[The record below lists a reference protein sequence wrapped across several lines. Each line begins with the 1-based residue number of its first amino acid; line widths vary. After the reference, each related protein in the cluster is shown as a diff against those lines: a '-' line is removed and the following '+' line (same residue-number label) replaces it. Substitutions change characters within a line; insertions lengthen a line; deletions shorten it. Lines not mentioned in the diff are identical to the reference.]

1 MASKK
6 HGRGTAR
13 SIPWASPLAYD
24 KQDSGGPGG
33 TVGRGIDTDSCCQ
46 FLDLNEGAKPEE
58 TQGNRFRIGC
68 VNVGTL
74 TKRSGEVVEMI
85 NRRKLDFCCVQETRW
100 KGEGA
105 RLLGG
110 KGMRY
115 KFFWK
120 GSKRGLGG
128 VGIFAAEKY
137 IDKVV
142 EVRRVS
148 DRVIVL
154 KVLLGK
160 TVLNVISAYA
170 PQAGRPN
177 EEKEE
182 FWVLLARTVSEMNE
196 CEKLVVCGD
205 LNAHVG
211 ENADGFGMVHGSNGF
226 GERNMEGEMMLECA
240 EANEL
245 AVVNTW
251 FKKDHNK
258 RVTYESGGR
267 KSQIDYILVRR
278 SELSTVKDVKVIAGE
293 ECIQQH
299 RLLVC
304 VLDVKERHRKCREK
318 PVSRCRV
325 WRLKDVNVQSQF
337 FDEIQRTLAEKNVE
351 GVEEVWREFKNGL
364 LETAD
369 KVCGHTKGRPK
380 HRVTWW
386 WNDNVAK
393 VVEDKRR
400 LFKVWNKSKCEVD
413 KAAYTLA
420 KKVART
426 EVAKAQEAGRKD
438 FGDLLDKADGEG
450 QVFKV
455 AKQIVR
461 KNKDVVG
468 VKCIK
473 DKKGRLTTVAAH
485 IKLVPTLAGVKV
497 LA

>member
-1 MASKK
+1 MER
-6 HGRGTAR
+6 RGCKT
-13 SIPWASPLAYD
+13 
-24 KQDSGGPGG
+24 
-33 TVGRGIDTDSCCQ
+33 
-46 FLDLNEGAKPEE
+46 
-58 TQGNRFRIGC
+58 
-68 VNVGTL
+68 
-74 TKRSGEVVEMI
+74 
-85 NRRKLDFCCVQETRW
+85 
-100 KGEGA
+100 
-105 RLLGG
+105 LGG
-110 KGMRY
+110 EGMRY
-115 KFFWK
+115 KLFWK
-120 GSKRGLGG
+120 GSERGVGG
-128 VGIFAAEKY
+128 VGIFAAEQY

-148 DRVIVL
+148 DRVIIL

-182 FWVLLARTVSEMNE
+182 FWVLLARTVSELSE

-205 LNAHVG
+205 FNAHVG
-211 ENADGFGMVHGSNGF
+211 EDADGFEMVHGGNGF

-245 AVVNTW
+245 AVLNTW
-251 FKKDHNK
+251 FKKDYNK

-267 KSQIDYILVRR
+267 QSQIDYILMRR

-304 VLDVKERHRKCREK
+304 VLDVKERHRKCRKK

-337 FDEIQRTLAEKNVE
+337 FNEIQSTLAERGV
-351 GVEEVWREFKNGL
+351 GSVEEVWRGFKNGL

-369 KVCGHTKGRPK
+369 KVCGRTKGRPK
-380 HRVTWW
+380 HRETWW
-386 WNDNVAK
+386 WNDKVAK

-400 LFKVWNKSKCEVD
+400 LFKVWKKSKCEID

-420 KKVART
+420 KNMARA
-426 EVAKAQEAGRKD
+426 EVAKAQEAGRKE
-438 FGDLLDKADGEG
+438 FGDMLDKADGEG

-461 KNKDVVG
+461 RNKDVVG
-468 VKCIK
+468 VTCIK
-473 DKKGRLTTVAAH
+473 DKKGRLTTEAAQ
-485 IKLVPTLAGVKV
+485 IKLVWIL
-497 LA
+497 